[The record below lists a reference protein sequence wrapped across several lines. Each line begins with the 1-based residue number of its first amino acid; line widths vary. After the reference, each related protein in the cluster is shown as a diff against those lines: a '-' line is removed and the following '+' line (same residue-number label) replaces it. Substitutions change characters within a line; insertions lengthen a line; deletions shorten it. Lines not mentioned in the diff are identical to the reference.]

1 MEPMQPV
8 EALPTY
14 TSSELV
20 VISGRVA
27 RHLADRG
34 VRVSIPMVR
43 AVIEE
48 AWPYVVTPAL
58 HDHTPRQLAE
68 EMICD
73 WCGTR
78 WPCETAAGAGI
89 V

>member
-1 MEPMQPV
+1 VDPV

-14 TSSELV
+14 TSGELM
-20 VISGRVA
+20 VISGKVA
-27 RHLADRG
+27 RNLSERG
-34 VRVSIPMVR
+34 VRVTIPQVR

-58 HDHTPRQLAE
+58 VDHTPRELGSE
-68 EMICD
+68 TICD

-78 WPCETAAGAGI
+78 WPCDTAAGAG
-89 V
+89 VV